1 MSKLLISHHP
11 LIPVNDMPIDDVEI
25 NDVAMSFTA
34 IICIGVAKCLTD
46 LVGCFFWYTADNG
59 RVMQTFNLPAGIAH
73 IHAKHALV

>member
-34 IICIGVAKCLTD
+34 IICIGVAK
-46 LVGCFFWYTADNG
+46 
-59 RVMQTFNLPAGIAH
+59 
-73 IHAKHALV
+73 